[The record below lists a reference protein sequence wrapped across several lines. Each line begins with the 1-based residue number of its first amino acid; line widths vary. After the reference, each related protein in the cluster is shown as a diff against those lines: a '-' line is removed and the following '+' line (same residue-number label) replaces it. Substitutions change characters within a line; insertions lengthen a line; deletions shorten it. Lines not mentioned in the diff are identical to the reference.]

1 MTSRPD
7 QPNTPAGDIGLFETD
22 AAGRLVA
29 ADDAFRRL
37 ILRRQPVP
45 FGKAPWANARPDDR
59 VVAEHTWQEQSR
71 LALTSDET
79 PFDITVALPL
89 AEGGSFRARFV
100 ARPVFDTEET
110 LLGYRGIALVAPLVS
125 DGPEREHQELLT
137 LLDSSDDALLVTNQD
152 GQVLYIND
160 AGRRFPALIESV
172 RDQVPRQLLEDTD
185 GRWRGEVALR
195 AADGDMHTL
204 DVQVTRSAK
213 HMTLLARDITATVRL
228 QAQLTHLATH
238 DALTGLPNR
247 TLFLRKLSEAIERSQ
262 TMQSR
267 VAVFFVDI
275 DRLKDVNDTI
285 GHESGDVL
293 ITNIGRRLVAATRPG
308 DVIGRIGGDEFAVM
322 CEGLSDEVA
331 AMELAERVRRAI
343 TGQMTIQGVEIRSGA
358 SIGVALTDKDHH
370 QQSLI
375 EAAESLMRDADT
387 AMYQAKMRGRSRCA
401 LFTERMRESA
411 RERALLSSSLESAVA
426 RQELTAVYQP
436 ILDAHSNRI
445 VAVESLLRWQHPV
458 LGLLTPS
465 SFIDLAEESG
475 AIVPIGDW
483 IIRQACLDLRQWLDE
498 DRVDRHFVVHVN
510 ISRRQVSDQRF
521 VERLLAAVESHN
533 IPPSQL
539 ALEFDEKMLLNDD
552 GIILRTLLSLKR
564 LGFRLSI
571 DDFGSGY
578 SSLSHLRACPADFL
592 KLDGS
597 FVRELGQDARG
608 DPIVR
613 SMIQLAHSLDIT
625 VVAEWVTTSGQLQR
639 LRVLGCDRVQ
649 GFGIGRPVRAA
660 DVFTSVTSV
669 LHQNTTDTGE
679 RQPDE

>member
-1 MTSRPD
+1 MNSQSDFPVI
-7 QPNTPAGDIGLFETD
+7 QIGLFETD
-22 AAGRLVA
+22 AAGRLVTV
-29 ADDAFRRL
+29 DESFHHL
-37 ILRRQPVP
+37 ILCDQPVP
-45 FGKAPWANARPDDR
+45 FGKAPWANALPDDR
-59 VVAEHTWQEQSR
+59 VMAEEAWDRQSR
-71 LALTSDET
+71 QKPTNAHTT
-79 PFDITVALPL
+79 FDIAVPLPRP
-89 AEGGSFRARFV
+89 EGGSFIARFI
-100 ARPVFDTEET
+100 ARAVLDIDET
-110 LLGYRGIALVAPLVS
+110 LLGFRGVALLE
-125 DGPEREHQELLT
+125 PEQPTTQRREHQELLT
-137 LLDSSDDALLVTNQD
+137 LLDASDDVLVVTD
-152 GQVLYIND
+152 HGGRVLYINN

-172 RDQVPRQLLEDTD
+172 RDQVPRQLLVDTD

-195 AADGDMHTL
+195 ASDGEMHTL
-204 DVQVTRSAK
+204 DVQVTRSAE

-247 TLFLRKLSEAIERSQ
+247 TLFLRKLSEAIERSRAL
-262 TMQSR
+262 QSK

-308 DVIGRIGGDEFAVM
+308 DVIGRIGGDEFAII
-322 CEGLSDEVA
+322 CEGLTDDVA

-343 TGQMTIQGVEIRSGA
+343 TGHMTIQGVEVRSGA
-358 SIGVALTDKDHH
+358 SIGVALAGGNGNGTA
-370 QQSLI
+370 LI

-411 RERALLSSSLESAVA
+411 RERALLSASLESAVA
-426 RQELTAVYQP
+426 RDELHVVYQP
-436 ILDAHSNRI
+436 ILDAHSSRV

-475 AIVPIGDW
+475 SIVPIGDW
-483 IIRQACLDLRQWLDE
+483 VVRQTCRDLRQWLDE
-498 DRVDRHFVVHVN
+498 KRVDRLFVVHIN
-510 ISRRQVSDQRF
+510 ISRRQVSDHRF
-521 VERLLAAVESHN
+521 VERLLAATESQA
-533 IPPSQL
+533 ISPAQI

-552 GIILRTLLSLKR
+552 GVILRTLLSLKR
-564 LGFRLSI
+564 LGFLLSI

-578 SSLSHLRACPADFL
+578 SSLSHLRSCPTDFL

-597 FVRELGQDARG
+597 FVRELGQDERG

-625 VVAEWVTTSGQLQR
+625 VVAEWVTTHDQWER
-639 LRVLGCDRVQ
+639 LRILGCDRVQ
-649 GFGIGRPVRAA
+649 GFGIGKPVRAA
-660 DVFTSVTSV
+660 DVFISSTSTFTQ
-669 LHQNTTDTGE
+669 LPRDIGEHQAHE
-679 RQPDE
+679 